1 MPTSQPTHRDLTRQT
16 LGGLVWI
23 GGGKVVYAGL
33 RLLVLAIMARL
44 LSPADFGIVGAALVV
59 VGFSAI
65 FSQLGLA
72 PAIVQRPV
80 LERRHLEAAFSAS
93 VLLGLL
99 LGVLLWVSA
108 PFAAR
113 FFHIAGVEP
122 VLRVLAWIF
131 PLDGLSAI
139 AESQVQREL
148 RFRWLATMEVLTFVL
163 GYGVV
168 GVVLALLGAGVWALV
183 AAQMAQTALY
193 TIILVVTRPPAV
205 RLLPDRA
212 ALGELMYYGG
222 GFTAS
227 KIANYFALQVD
238 NLVVGRWLGA
248 AALGF
253 YGRAYELMAG
263 PPHLLGD
270 AVDRVLFPAMAS
282 IQIDTRRLA
291 DAYRRGVALMGLIML
306 PASLVLFIVAPEL
319 ILAMLGPRWTAVV
332 TPFQILALGMFLRTS
347 YRISDV
353 TARATA
359 AVYHRAWRQ
368 LVYALCVLTGALVGK
383 AWGIDG
389 VAAGVVGA
397 LAVNFFLMADLG
409 LRLTRLPWRSFW
421 DAHTPAL
428 ALAAAAGLLAGGAT
442 VALRALGAPSL
453 ELLFATLAVTVG
465 GMVLIVWSAPS
476 LFLGPDGRWF
486 VAALRA
492 FLQQPQVTLAGAAA
506 APVNGTMP
514 LVARLAEALRIHGIR
529 YCQWKGHLKRQ
540 RWGAGDGDID
550 LLVDRADE
558 QRFTAVL
565 HELDFKL
572 ADSWYGRHIPD
583 QLHFFGFDPDTGKLL
598 HLHVYYRLVVGRPW
612 VTTYVLPIEQ
622 PLLDSA
628 VQNGVFQTPAAELE
642 LVLLVLRTVAR
653 FSLRDALVPGLPRW
667 LRDVQPELAQLEG
680 QSDRNRLR
688 ELLDRHLPWIDGS
701 CFEACLQALRPG
713 FPAWR
718 RALVKHALHRRLR
731 PQARR
736 APLALRLVT
745 LGGRIRTLGG
755 VLASPPS
762 HKYIA
767 GGGKIVALAGG
778 DGAGKTTCAT
788 ALHAWLSKDFATM
801 RAHLGRPPK
810 TLATLAVSA
819 AIRVAGRF
827 KWLGTSTLEQYL
839 ELLYHLATARDR
851 YRLYRKVR
859 RFTAN
864 QGLAICER
872 YPVPENHQFVGP
884 RIEEL
889 VASVP
894 YPRLAALLARVER
907 SYYDRIGPDSL
918 LVVLRVDPET
928 AVRRKTTE
936 PADYVRSRAQ
946 TVWETDWSQTRARVV
961 DANRPLP
968 DVVADLKR
976 IIWTTL

>member
-1 MPTSQPTHRDLTRQT
+1 MPLTDRPERGPGWHMPTSQPTHRDLTRQT

-33 RLLVLAIMARL
+33 RLLVLAILARL

-93 VLLGLL
+93 VLFGLL

-108 PFAAR
+108 PLAAR
-113 FFHIAGVEP
+113 FFHIPGVEP
-122 VLRVLAWIF
+122 VLRVLAWMF

-193 TIILVVTRPPAV
+193 TVILIVSRPPAL

-212 ALGELMYYGG
+212 AFGELMYYGG
-222 GFTAS
+222 GFTVS

-248 AALGF
+248 TALGF

-282 IQIDTRRLA
+282 IQTDTRRLA
-291 DAYRRGVALMGLIML
+291 EAYRRGVGLMALIML

-319 ILAMLGPRWTAVV
+319 ILAMLGPHWTAVV

-368 LVYALCVLTGALVGK
+368 LVYALCVLTGAWFGK
-383 AWGIDG
+383 TWGIAG

-409 LRLTRLPWRSFW
+409 LRLTRQTWRSFW
-421 DAHTPAL
+421 DAHAPAL
-428 ALAAAAGLLAGGAT
+428 ALAAVAGLLAWGTAAA
-442 VALRALGAPSL
+442 VRALGAPPL
-453 ELLFATLAVTVG
+453 VLLVVTLTVTMG
-465 GMVLIVWSAPS
+465 GLVLVVRSAPD
-476 LFLGPDGRWF
+476 LCFGPDGRWF

-492 FLQQPQVTLAGAAA
+492 FLHKPQVTLAGAA
-506 APVNGTMP
+506 PTRGNGTMP
-514 LVARLAEALRIHGIR
+514 LVSRLAEALHAHGIR
-529 YCQWKGHLKRQ
+529 YCQWKGHLKRE

-558 QRFTAVL
+558 QRFAAVL
-565 HELDFKL
+565 HELDFKV
-572 ADSWYGRHIPD
+572 AYSQHGWRIPD
-583 QLHFFGFDPDTGKLL
+583 QLHFFGFDSDTGKLL

-612 VTTYVLPIEQ
+612 LTARAGQARHAP
-622 PLLDSA
+622 
-628 VQNGVFQTPAAELE
+628 TPAGAGPAAAPGSAPCDAAWAHPDTRRSARQSSLAQVHRRRREDRGVGGRGRRGQDDLRHRTARLALQGLRHDAGTPGAAPE
-642 LVLLVLRTVAR
+642 DPRDPRRRCGDPGRRVVQVVGQLSPRAIPRALVPPRDRTGPLSPLPQSSSLHGQAGARDLRTVPGAR
-653 FSLRDALVPGLPRW
+653 EPPVRRAANRRARRQRALPAPRRVPGASRAE
-667 LRDVQPELAQLEG
+667 V
-680 QSDRNRLR
+680 
-688 ELLDRHLPWIDGS
+688 
-701 CFEACLQALRPG
+701 LRPDRSRQ
-713 FPAWR
+713 P
-718 RALVKHALHRRLR
+718 
-731 PQARR
+731 ARR
-736 APLALRLVT
+736 A
-745 LGGRIRTLGG
+745 
-755 VLASPPS
+755 
-762 HKYIA
+762 
-767 GGGKIVALAGG
+767 
-778 DGAGKTTCAT
+778 
-788 ALHAWLSKDFATM
+788 
-801 RAHLGRPPK
+801 
-810 TLATLAVSA
+810 
-819 AIRVAGRF
+819 AGR
-827 KWLGTSTLEQYL
+827 S
-839 ELLYHLATARDR
+839 
-851 YRLYRKVR
+851 
-859 RFTAN
+859 
-864 QGLAICER
+864 
-872 YPVPENHQFVGP
+872 
-884 RIEEL
+884 
-889 VASVP
+889 
-894 YPRLAALLARVER
+894 
-907 SYYDRIGPDSL
+907 
-918 LVVLRVDPET
+918 
-928 AVRRKTTE
+928 
-936 PADYVRSRAQ
+936 
-946 TVWETDWSQTRARVV
+946 
-961 DANRPLP
+961 
-968 DVVADLKR
+968 
-976 IIWTTL
+976 

>member
-183 AAQMAQTALY
+183 TAQMAQTALY
-193 TIILVVTRPPAV
+193 TIILVVTRPPAL

-282 IQIDTRRLA
+282 IQTDTRRLA

-359 AVYHRAWRQ
+359 AVYHR
-368 LVYALCVLTGALVGK
+368 VGHRRRR
-383 AWGIDG
+383 GRRRRR
-389 VAAGVVGA
+389 AG
-397 LAVNFFLMADLG
+397 
-409 LRLTRLPWRSFW
+409 R
-421 DAHTPAL
+421 
-428 ALAAAAGLLAGGAT
+428 
-442 VALRALGAPSL
+442 
-453 ELLFATLAVTVG
+453 ELL
-465 GMVLIVWSAPS
+465 
-476 LFLGPDGRWF
+476 PDGRSRPPVDPAA
-486 VAALRA
+486 VADLLGRA
-492 FLQQPQVTLAGAAA
+492 HAGARARRGRRAA
-506 APVNGTMP
+506 RRRSDGRAPCPGRSF
-514 LVARLAEALRIHGIR
+514 L
-529 YCQWKGHLKRQ
+529 
-540 RWGAGDGDID
+540 GA
-550 LLVDRADE
+550 
-558 QRFTAVL
+558 
-565 HELDFKL
+565 
-572 ADSWYGRHIPD
+572 
-583 QLHFFGFDPDTGKLL
+583 
-598 HLHVYYRLVVGRPW
+598 VV
-612 VTTYVLPIEQ
+612 
-622 PLLDSA
+622 
-628 VQNGVFQTPAAELE
+628 
-642 LVLLVLRTVAR
+642 
-653 FSLRDALVPGLPRW
+653 RDARG
-667 LRDVQPELAQLEG
+667 
-680 QSDRNRLR
+680 N
-688 ELLDRHLPWIDGS
+688 
-701 CFEACLQALRPG
+701 
-713 FPAWR
+713 
-718 RALVKHALHRRLR
+718 
-731 PQARR
+731 
-736 APLALRLVT
+736 
-745 LGGRIRTLGG
+745 GGR
-755 VLASPPS
+755 
-762 HKYIA
+762 
-767 GGGKIVALAGG
+767 
-778 DGAGKTTCAT
+778 DGAG
-788 ALHAWLSKDFATM
+788 
-801 RAHLGRPPK
+801 
-810 TLATLAVSA
+810 
-819 AIRVAGRF
+819 
-827 KWLGTSTLEQYL
+827 
-839 ELLYHLATARDR
+839 
-851 YRLYRKVR
+851 
-859 RFTAN
+859 
-864 QGLAICER
+864 
-872 YPVPENHQFVGP
+872 
-884 RIEEL
+884 
-889 VASVP
+889 
-894 YPRLAALLARVER
+894 RVER
-907 SYYDRIGPDSL
+907 S
-918 LVVLRVDPET
+918 
-928 AVRRKTTE
+928 E
-936 PADYVRSRAQ
+936 PVPRA
-946 TVWETDWSQTRARVV
+946 
-961 DANRPLP
+961 
-968 DVVADLKR
+968 
-976 IIWTTL
+976 

>member
-1 MPTSQPTHRDLTRQT
+1 MPTSQPTHRDLTHQT

-33 RLLVLAIMARL
+33 RLLVVAIMARL

-183 AAQMAQTALY
+183 TAQMAQTALY

-248 AALGF
+248 TALGF

-282 IQIDTRRLA
+282 IQTDTRRLA

-359 AVYHRAWRQ
+359 AVYHRAWR
-368 LVYALCVLTGALVGK
+368 ALVRRRTAGLSPT
-383 AWGIDG
+383 
-389 VAAGVVGA
+389 AAGHARGRGGGA
-397 LAVNFFLMADLG
+397 GQRHHAARHQAG
-409 LRLTRLPWRSFW
+409 RGA
-421 DAHTPAL
+421 AHTRHPIL
-428 ALAAAAGLLAGGAT
+428 PVEGSPEAAALGRWRWRHRSPGGPCGRTALYGRPTRAGLQAG
-442 VALRALGAPSL
+442 R
-453 ELLFATLAVTVG
+453 
-465 GMVLIVWSAPS
+465 
-476 LFLGPDGRWF
+476 
-486 VAALRA
+486 
-492 FLQQPQVTLAGAAA
+492 
-506 APVNGTMP
+506 
-514 LVARLAEALRIHGIR
+514 
-529 YCQWKGHLKRQ
+529 
-540 RWGAGDGDID
+540 
-550 LLVDRADE
+550 LLV
-558 QRFTAVL
+558 
-565 HELDFKL
+565 
-572 ADSWYGRHIPD
+572 
-583 QLHFFGFDPDTGKLL
+583 
-598 HLHVYYRLVVGRPW
+598 RPAH
-612 VTTYVLPIEQ
+612 
-622 PLLDSA
+622 S
-628 VQNGVFQTPAAELE
+628 
-642 LVLLVLRTVAR
+642 
-653 FSLRDALVPGLPRW
+653 
-667 LRDVQPELAQLEG
+667 
-680 QSDRNRLR
+680 
-688 ELLDRHLPWIDGS
+688 
-701 CFEACLQALRPG
+701 RP
-713 FPAWR
+713 
-718 RALVKHALHRRLR
+718 
-731 PQARR
+731 
-736 APLALRLVT
+736 
-745 LGGRIRTLGG
+745 
-755 VLASPPS
+755 
-762 HKYIA
+762 
-767 GGGKIVALAGG
+767 
-778 DGAGKTTCAT
+778 
-788 ALHAWLSKDFATM
+788 
-801 RAHLGRPPK
+801 
-810 TLATLAVSA
+810 
-819 AIRVAGRF
+819 
-827 KWLGTSTLEQYL
+827 
-839 ELLYHLATARDR
+839 
-851 YRLYRKVR
+851 
-859 RFTAN
+859 
-864 QGLAICER
+864 
-872 YPVPENHQFVGP
+872 
-884 RIEEL
+884 
-889 VASVP
+889 
-894 YPRLAALLARVER
+894 AALLR
-907 SYYDRIGPDSL
+907 L
-918 LVVLRVDPET
+918 
-928 AVRRKTTE
+928 
-936 PADYVRSRAQ
+936 
-946 TVWETDWSQTRARVV
+946 
-961 DANRPLP
+961 
-968 DVVADLKR
+968 
-976 IIWTTL
+976 